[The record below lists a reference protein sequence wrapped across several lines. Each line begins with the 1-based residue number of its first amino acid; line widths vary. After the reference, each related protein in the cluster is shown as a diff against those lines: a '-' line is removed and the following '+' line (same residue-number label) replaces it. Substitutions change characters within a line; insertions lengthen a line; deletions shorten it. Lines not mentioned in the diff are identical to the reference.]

1 MVVELVMGGEV
12 GGRVEARRW
21 TGLPLEKLRNV
32 VEVVVEAGRVV
43 SWGLGV
49 ARRVVEVVEVV
60 GNGQAFCTMT
70 HSGITVDFFF
80 CFRSRARIRNLR
92 CYFRGKEKRKK

>member
-32 VEVVVEAGRVV
+32 VEVVEEAGRVV

-60 GNGQAFCTMT
+60 GKGW
-70 HSGITVDFFF
+70 GGEGKPWKE
-80 CFRSRARIRNLR
+80 ARRLAI
-92 CYFRGKEKRKK
+92 

>member
-32 VEVVVEAGRVV
+32 VGGLSAGG
-43 SWGLGV
+43 SGLPG
-49 ARRVVEVVEVV
+49 
-60 GNGQAFCTMT
+60 G
-70 HSGITVDFFF
+70 
-80 CFRSRARIRNLR
+80 L
-92 CYFRGKEKRKK
+92 

>member
-32 VEVVVEAGRVV
+32 VEVVEKAGRVV

-60 GNGQAFCTMT
+60 GKGW
-70 HSGITVDFFF
+70 GGEGKPWKE
-80 CFRSRARIRNLR
+80 ARRLAI
-92 CYFRGKEKRKK
+92 

>member
-32 VEVVVEAGRVV
+32 VEVVEEAGRVV

-60 GNGQAFCTMT
+60 GKGW
-70 HSGITVDFFF
+70 GGE
-80 CFRSRARIRNLR
+80 
-92 CYFRGKEKRKK
+92 GKPWKEAKRLAI